1 MAYQRKYCKAE
12 ILQIIKNQGWS
23 SKEFTGNTNCTSIHV
38 GVKGEGSFFGIFD
51 NFDAETA
58 GEDSYTFSLTV
69 NA

>member
-12 ILQIIKNQGWS
+12 ILQIIKNQGWYS
-23 SKEFTGNTNCTSIHV
+23 NESTGSTNCTTIRV
-38 GVKGEGSFFGIFD
+38 GIKGDGACFGIFD

-58 GEDSYTFSLTV
+58 GEDSYTFTLTV